1 MFTQEQLEGLRGPQ
15 GIQGPKGDTGA
26 TGAAGPK
33 GDTGPQ
39 GPQGEQGI
47 QGPQGPQGPKGDKG
61 DPTKI
66 KVNETEYVSD
76 SSGMITLPSF
86 LPLTGGTLTGNLTGK
101 YITGTWL
108 QTTSANDLGKAP
120 TKYCVIDNSG

>member
-1 MFTQEQLEGLRGPQ
+1 MFTAEQLEGLRGPQ
-15 GIQGPKGDTGA
+15 GIQGPQGLKGDTGA
-26 TGAAGPK
+26 TGATGPK
-33 GDTGPQ
+33 GDTGAQ
-39 GPQGEQGI
+39 GPQGI
-47 QGPQGPQGPKGDKG
+47 QGPQGPQGPKGDQG

-101 YITGTWL
+101 YITGT
-108 QTTSANDLGKAP
+108 
-120 TKYCVIDNSG
+120 